1 MGSAGLP
8 PFQQLRAE
16 PDERVQDGAVLPSGG
31 DEAGIAQHRMAAPS
45 SAAPITSCSPPAADT
60 RNGALPA
67 RLSRPALGTDA
78 HMTPKQQGRE
88 RQGRGPRNG
97 ERQDR
102 ERRDRERQGYRTAP
116 VGPDEGPDSPTELPR
131 ESWWAVLKRTVREF
145 MDDNLTDWAAALTY
159 YGVLSVFPGLLLLI
173 SVMGLLSDSLT
184 QSLVSNVSE
193 ATPGAVRDV
202 LNQAVANVQNPS
214 SAGLAALAGL
224 LVALWS
230 ASGYIG
236 AFMRASNAIY
246 DVPEGRPIWKTL
258 PIRIGITAVIGVLL
272 VASTAIVV
280 LTGELARQV
289 GEALGIGSAALAVW
303 NIAKWPVL
311 VVLVSLMFAILY
323 WASPN
328 ARHGGFRW
336 VSPGGVLAV
345 LVWLAASGAFAVY
358 VANFGSYNKTYGTLA
373 SAIIFLVWLWI
384 SNIAILLGA
393 EFDAELERHRAITA
407 GVPADQEPFLELRD
421 TRKLDREHRADQDL
435 R

>member
-1 MGSAGLP
+1 
-8 PFQQLRAE
+8 
-16 PDERVQDGAVLPSGG
+16 
-31 DEAGIAQHRMAAPS
+31 
-45 SAAPITSCSPPAADT
+45 
-60 RNGALPA
+60 
-67 RLSRPALGTDA
+67 
-78 HMTPKQQGRE
+78 MTPKQQH
-88 RQGRGPRNG
+88 
-97 ERQDR
+97 R
-102 ERRDRERQGYRTAP
+102 ERRDRERRGYRTAP
-116 VGPDEGPDSPTELPR
+116 AGPDEGPESPTELAG

-173 SVMGLLSDSLT
+173 SVMGLLSESLT
-184 QSLVSNVSE
+184 QSLVSNIGE
-193 ATPGAVRDV
+193 ATPGAVGDV

-214 SAGLAALAGL
+214 SAGLAAAAGL
-224 LVALWS
+224 LVAFWS

-289 GEALGIGSAALAVW
+289 GEAVGIGTTALAVW

-393 EFDAELERHRAITA
+393 EFDAELERHRAMAA
-407 GVPADQEPFLELRD
+407 GVPEDQEP
-421 TRKLDREHRADQDL
+421 
-435 R
+435 